1 MMEAFPTQRSILRR
15 VPPVRDRSVDIL
27 VIGAGVAGLTAALAA
42 ATRGARVLVLARGS
56 LSESNSAWAQG
67 GIAAALD
74 PADSPGIHI
83 ADTLTAGAGLC
94 DPAAVA
100 VLAHE
105 APALMRELAMLG
117 VPFERD
123 ADQFALGLEGGHSRR
138 RIVHV
143 GDATGRAVT
152 QVLIERVRATPLISV
167 REQAQAVELLTADE
181 RVVGALV
188 RQADGSWW
196 RVLAAATVLASGGAG
211 ALYGLTSNQP
221 TALGEGIALAYRAG
235 AEIADMEFV
244 QFHPTVYRTRAD
256 YGFLITEAARGEGGL
271 LYTPTGRHFMPAYDP
286 RAELAP
292 RDVVTRGIVAAMQ
305 EEGCDHVL
313 LDLTH
318 LPPDQIEHH
327 FPTICARLRA
337 DGIDPVR
344 DPIPVAPAAHYLMG
358 GVRTDLSGATNLPGL
373 FAAGEVACTGVHG
386 ANRLASNSLL
396 ECLVFGRRAG
406 EAAAAYRGRA
416 VPVPDPL
423 PITPITT
430 PLPADWRSELAE
442 IMRAAGPLRDGATL
456 RRALAR
462 LAEWPISAGPDEA
475 DRITAVN
482 AGVTARLIVTAALLR
497 TESRGS
503 HFRQDYPQSEEAWRK
518 HTILR
523 RDAEPSFVP
532 TIAPPT
538 AVSHERQGTHVLI

>member
-1 MMEAFPTQRSILRR
+1 MIEALPTQRSVLQRM
-15 VPPVRDRSVDIL
+15 PSVRDRSVDVL
-27 VIGAGVAGLTAALAA
+27 VIGAGAAGLTAALAA
-42 ATRGARVLVLARGS
+42 AARGACVLVLARGS
-56 LSESNSAWAQG
+56 LPESNSAWAQG

-74 PADSPGIHI
+74 PADSPGIHV

-152 QVLIERVRATPLISV
+152 QVLIERVRATSLISV

-244 QFHPTVYRTRAD
+244 QFHPTVYRTHAG
-256 YGFLITEAARGEGGL
+256 YGFLISEAARGEGGV
-271 LYTPTGRHFMPAYDP
+271 LYTPTGRRFMPAYDP

-318 LPPDQIEHH
+318 LPPDRIEHH

-344 DPIPVAPAAHYLMG
+344 DPIPVSPAAHYLMG

-373 FAAGEVACTGVHG
+373 FAVGEVACTGVHG

-406 EAAAAYRGRA
+406 EAAAAYHGQA

-423 PITPITT
+423 PIAPITA
-430 PLPADWRSELAE
+430 PPPADWRSALAE
-442 IMRAAGPLRDGATL
+442 IMRAAGPLRDGASL
-456 RRALAR
+456 RSALAR
-462 LAEWPISAGPDEA
+462 LVEWPMSAGPDEA
-475 DRITAVN
+475 DHITAVN
-482 AGVTARLIVTAALLR
+482 AGLTARLIVTAALLR
-497 TESRGS
+497 TESRGG

-523 RDAEPSFVP
+523 RDTEPAFVP
-532 TIAPPT
+532 TIASPT
-538 AVSHERQGTHVLI
+538 AVSHERHGAHVLI